1 MTLHVAVVGAGAAG
15 MSAASRVKR
24 LLRDRVEVV
33 VFEKG
38 GWVSFA
44 LCGTPYYV
52 GCRVRRLEELTY
64 YSLEEFTR
72 KRGIRINLYTEVVDV
87 EADARRIRYRSRGGE
102 EGVYEYDYLVLA
114 TGARPRV
121 PRDWLGYENVFTL
134 HSLDEADRIRSF
146 LVANSVKR
154 VAVIGG
160 GYTGVEVAENLRG
173 LGKEVVL
180 VHSRG
185 HVLNKVLDEEIAGI
199 VEEKAREHGVELVL
213 GKRVEALEGQGGR
226 ARRAVLVGGDAV
238 EADAFI
244 AALGIEPNTVLA
256 EKAGLRMGETG
267 AIWTDER
274 MRTSNEYIYAVG
286 DAVETRDAL
295 TGGRVWWPFAPA
307 GNKQGYVAGTNIA
320 GGNAVF
326 PGVVRS
332 SALGAF
338 GLYIASTGLR
348 EEDAPRYGFK
358 PVSAYLKART
368 RSHYFG
374 GGPEIHLK
382 VVADEE
388 TGRLIGAQAVS
399 EDPSA
404 FWRVNIVSALIWGK
418 ATVWDLFSYDQSYWP
433 GANPVW
439 DPLIVAAR
447 LLLRSFRGQEWKTLS

>member
-1 MTLHVAVVGAGAAG
+1 LVLRVAVVGAGAAG

-24 LLRDRVEVV
+24 LLRDRAEVV
-33 VFEKG
+33 VFEKN

-44 LCGTPYYV
+44 LCGTPYYI

-64 YSLEEFTR
+64 YPVEEFTR
-72 KRGIRINLYTEVVDV
+72 KRGIRINLYTEVV
-87 EADARRIRYRSRGGE
+87 EIEPGERRLRYRAADGST
-102 EGVYEYDYLVLA
+102 GVYEYDYLVLA
-114 TGARPRV
+114 TGAKPRV
-121 PRDWLGYENVFTL
+121 PREWLVFENVFTL
-134 HSLDEADRIRSF
+134 HSLEEADRIRSYI
-146 LVANSVKR
+146 VSNNVRR
-154 VAVIGG
+154 VAVIGA
-160 GYTGVEVAENLRG
+160 GYTGLEVAENIRE
-173 LGKEVVL
+173 LGREVVV
-180 VHSRG
+180 VHSRE
-185 HVLNKVLDEEIAGI
+185 HVLNKVLDPDMASI
-199 VEEKAREHGVELVL
+199 VEEKAREKGVELVL
-213 GKRVEALEGQGGR
+213 GKRAEAIEGDEGR
-226 ARRAVLVGGDAV
+226 ARRVVLRGGDVV

-244 AALGIEPNTVLA
+244 AAPGIEPNVSLA
-256 EKAGLRMGETG
+256 SRAGLRIGETG

-274 MRTSNEYIYAVG
+274 MRTSDEHIYAVG
-286 DAVETRDAL
+286 DAVETRDVI

-320 GGNAVF
+320 GGDAVF

-348 EEDAPRYGFK
+348 EEDAARYGFR
-358 PVSAYLKART
+358 PVAAYLRART

-399 EDPSA
+399 EDSSA
-404 FWRVNIVSALIWGK
+404 FWRANMVAALIWGK
-418 ATVWDLFSYDQSYWP
+418 ATVWDLFSLDQSYWP

-439 DPLIVAAR
+439 DPLTVAAR
-447 LLLRSFRGQEWKTLS
+447 LLLRRFRGRKWVTLS